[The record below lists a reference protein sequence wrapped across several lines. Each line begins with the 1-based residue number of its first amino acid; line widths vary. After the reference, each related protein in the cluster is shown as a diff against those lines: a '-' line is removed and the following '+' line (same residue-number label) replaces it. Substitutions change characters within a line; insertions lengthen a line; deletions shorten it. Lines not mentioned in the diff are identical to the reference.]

1 VLLFLCTYYSPNNN
15 WHTICP
21 INSADNWI
29 SEYVEAFYFACTTML
44 TVGFG
49 DIRPT
54 NLLEVMCILM
64 VQIVGI
70 MNNAYVINEIGAN
83 LSQIHERRNTL

>member
-1 VLLFLCTYYSPNNN
+1 LSP
-15 WHTICP
+15 ISSP
-21 INSADNWI
+21 DDWI
-29 SEYVEAFYFACTTML
+29 GDYVEAFYFACTTML

-54 NLLEVMCILM
+54 NLLEVGCILM
-64 VQIVGI
+64 VQLVGI

-83 LSQIHERRNTL
+83 LSLIHDRRNTL